1 MTPRGATIVTKVS
14 ELIDPISGQWD
25 EELILSILNPVDA
38 ERILQ
43 IPLNLNAF
51 EDFISWHATQS
62 GILSVRSTYHL
73 EWKHQFRGRTCMALY
88 RELLWITPFGKYYG
102 G

>member
-51 EDFISWHATQS
+51 EDFISWHATRS
-62 GILSVRSTYHL
+62 GLFFVRSAYHL
-73 EWKHQFRGRTCMALY
+73 EWKHQFRGRACRALTQ
-88 RELLWITPFGKYYG
+88 RTPLDNPI
-102 G
+102 